1 MTSGVGEAVER
12 LHAVI
17 ESRKGSDPATSY
29 TAQLF
34 ERGTEKIA
42 QKLGE
47 EAVEATIAA
56 VTKDRKALV
65 AESADLLYH
74 LLVAWADA
82 EIAPAEI
89 AAELARQSRRRGR
102 HAAAAGLANSFG
114 TTVERLYA
122 EIESC
127 RGSAAAAASK
137 TAQLFERG
145 TEKIALRLG
154 EEAVDVVIAAAAKD
168 RKALVA
174 GSDGLLYHLL
184 VAWADAGIAPT
195 EIAAEL
201 ARRSGIS
208 GIEEKA
214 ARGDDG

>member
-1 MTSGVGEAVER
+1 MTNGVGEAVER

-56 VTKDRKALV
+56 VMKDRKALV

-89 AAELARQSRRRGR
+89 AAELARESQRRGR

-127 RGSAAAAASK
+127 RGRAAAASK
-137 TAQLFERG
+137 TVQLFERG

-168 RKALVA
+168 RRALVA

>member
-1 MTSGVGEAVER
+1 MTNGVGEAVER

-56 VTKDRKALV
+56 VMKDRKALV

-127 RGSAAAAASK
+127 RGRAAAASK

-145 TEKIALRLG
+145 TKKIALRLG

-168 RKALVA
+168 RRALVA

>member
-1 MTSGVGEAVER
+1 MTNSFGEAVER

-17 ESRKGSDPATSY
+17 ESRRGGDPAASY

-47 EAVEATIAA
+47 EAVEAVIAA
-56 VTKDRKALV
+56 VTKDRTALV

-82 EIAPAEI
+82 EIAPTEI
-89 AAELARQSRRRGR
+89 AAELARQNRRRGR
-102 HAAAAGLANSFG
+102 HAASGRTGMANGFG
-114 TTVERLYA
+114 EVVERLYA
-122 EIESC
+122 EIESG
-127 RGSAAAAASK
+127 RGNAASK
-137 TAQLFERG
+137 TAQLFECG

-154 EEAVDVVIAAAAKD
+154 EEALDVVIAATARNRGK
-168 RKALVA
+168 LVA
-174 GSDGLLYHLL
+174 ACDGLLYHLL
-184 VAWADAGIAPT
+184 AAWANAEIAPM

-201 ARRSGIS
+201 ARRSGVS
-208 GIEEKA
+208 GLEEKA